1 MDKINLNFIPLS
13 RQNFGFQV
21 FRAQVKDGA
30 AIKNDDDYRTKLP
43 ENDGDDDWQIYD
55 ISFKPKKNYES
66 FECKYSCNSY
76 LSEHYLFHILK
87 QKLMDDWKGCK
98 YRVPENTKYKEIKFI
113 VTPRTKGSTNI
124 IVHPYFLKSDKK
136 LGFLFQHHFSL
147 FPDKKYD
154 RQAQVESLSLDN
166 TGRPNVFIYRDKQ
179 DLIQEFLRTQFKPF
193 ADRNS
198 IEIDGALIELPTK
211 RLSIKSYIVGRGHIS
226 QSQFMGVKSSGPYRE
241 IEENVKYVFLFS
253 EKTRSLARDV
263 YLGLIGRLFPGQFP
277 GLLKMFKLPINK
289 DIVDHHVIKTFDQNS
304 LNEFGN
310 LIAETKQKNTDTKI
324 MVIVVLPKG
333 FKGVDGVFDAY
344 GYIKYLALKHGVY
357 SQFVTEDTFFGKG
370 QLKWSI
376 SNIGLQTF
384 CKLGGA
390 PWLVKPAKSDC
401 LIMGI
406 GSAHEKLENKIKKY
420 VAYTVCLDS
429 SGDFKYIEPL
439 SSSTNENEYLETLCS
454 NLELII
460 RKELKEKYRSFVLHL
475 PYKIKS

>member
-1 MDKINLNFIPLS
+1 
-13 RQNFGFQV
+13 
-21 FRAQVKDGA
+21 
-30 AIKNDDDYRTKLP
+30 
-43 ENDGDDDWQIYD
+43 
-55 ISFKPKKNYES
+55 
-66 FECKYSCNSY
+66 
-76 LSEHYLFHILK
+76 
-87 QKLMDDWKGCK
+87 MDDWKGCK